1 MRRGS
6 LEAQWNDRNGDRH
19 VTSFLPLRRLR
30 PRMSGFTLPSA
41 SLLWQSILSGVFVG
55 ALYGLMG
62 LGLSLSWGLL
72 RLINMAHFGFA
83 FLAAYLCFQLAA
95 LGADPLLTLLVIV
108 PLFFAIGVALH
119 WLMARFAVTPFNSLL
134 LTFGLTGIIEAL
146 IQSIW
151 TADFRR
157 LESVYAQQK
166 FKLGVLFV
174 PVPELI
180 TLLLAVGLSL
190 ATWAVLRYTDLGKS
204 MRAAAE
210 DAAIA
215 SAFGVNQKRNA
226 LLLAGFCT
234 ALASVAGV
242 CLALS
247 FTLAPSQIYAWIGV
261 VFATVMLGGLGR
273 ALGPL
278 IAGTL
283 IGVSEA
289 ITMAVTAP
297 SWAPIVSFTLLIL
310 ILVLRPGKGT

>member
-1 MRRGS
+1 
-6 LEAQWNDRNGDRH
+6 
-19 VTSFLPLRRLR
+19 
-30 PRMSGFTLPSA
+30 MSAFTLPSA
-41 SLLWQSILSGVFVG
+41 TLLSQSVLSGIFVG

-72 RLINMAHFGFA
+72 RLINLAHFAFA
-83 FLAAYLCFQLAA
+83 FLAAYLCYQLST
-95 LGADPLLTLLVIV
+95 LGIDPLLTLLAIV
-108 PLFFAIGVALH
+108 PVFFALGAALH
-119 WLMARFAVTPFNSLL
+119 WVMARFAVTPLNSLL
-134 LTFGLTGIIEAL
+134 LTFGLTGIVESI

-151 TADFRR
+151 TADFRK

-166 FKLGVLFV
+166 FRLGPLFV

-180 TLLLAVGLSL
+180 TLGLAVALSF
-190 ATWAVLRYTDLGKS
+190 AVWALLRYTDLGKA

-215 SAFGVNQKRNA
+215 SAFGIDQQRNA
-226 LLLAGFCT
+226 LLLAGTCA
-234 ALASVAGV
+234 ALASIAGV

-261 VFATVMLGGLGR
+261 VFAAVMLGGLGR

-289 ITMAVTAP
+289 VTMAVTAP
-297 SWAPIVSFTLLIL
+297 SWAPIVSFTLLIV
-310 ILVLRPGKGT
+310 ILVLRPGKAT